1 MTVRTFTV
9 PLISLVAYLTLQ
21 NANRA
26 ELISFLSA
34 VGQRRPA
41 AEAALVPLV
50 DHHRHLQSPAA
61 AQLGAEPPLPTIP
74 LPQDLGQLLQRRAER
89 WNDASA
95 LAELY
100 TEDAALL
107 DPTGPRWIRGRVAV
121 ANRVTQFFRA
131 SYRVAPTMWSGQG
144 NAGHLAGY
152 FTRGNGASTRYLG
165 HVVLVLEKDT
175 EGIWRI
181 SAETPLFDGPVTPQP
196 VTADQ
201 LVAQLDDAGIQRAV
215 VLSLAYWFGS
225 PLHPPIEEEYAK
237 VKAENDWTAAQAARF
252 PNRLVAFCSVSP
264 LKEYALVELGRCAT
278 EPHFVG
284 VKLHFA
290 NSGVDVLNRK
300 HVEKLRQVFRAAN
313 EHRLPIV
320 VHLWVP
326 TQNYGR
332 EHSVVFL
339 EQILTA
345 APDVVVQVAH
355 FAGGGS
361 GYVDQAIAPFAEAI
375 AAGDPRTRNVY
386 FDLTSVADGRRSQD
400 ELQRFAARV
409 REVGLDRILFGSD
422 MAPPPAWQP
431 WMTFRMS
438 VPLTAAEFQ
447 KIAANVAPYLR

>member
-1 MTVRTFTV
+1 
-9 PLISLVAYLTLQ
+9 VA
-21 NANRA
+21 
-26 ELISFLSA
+26 
-34 VGQRRPA
+34 QRRPA

-50 DHHRHLQSPAA
+50 DHHRHLQSPLA

-74 LPQDLGQLLQRRAER
+74 LPTGLDQLLQRRAER
-89 WNDASA
+89 WNAASA
-95 LAELY
+95 LAGLY

-121 ANRVTQFFRA
+121 ANRVAEFFRA
-131 SYRVAPTMWSGQG
+131 PYRVAPTVWSGQG
-144 NAGHLAGY
+144 TTGHLAGY
-152 FTRGNGASTRYLG
+152 FTREDGASTRYLG
-165 HVVLVLEKDT
+165 HVLLVLEKDA

-201 LVAQLDDAGIQRAV
+201 LVGVLDDAGIQRAV

-225 PLHPPIEEEYAK
+225 PRHAPVEDEYVK
-237 VKAENDWTAAQAARF
+237 VIAENDWTAAQAARF
-252 PNRLVAFCSVSP
+252 PNRLIAFCSFNP
-264 LKEYALVELGRCAT
+264 LKEYALRELDRCAND
-278 EPHFVG
+278 PHFVG

-290 NSGVDVLNRK
+290 NSGVDVLNGK
-300 HVEKLRQVFRAAN
+300 HTEKLRQVFRAAN

-326 TQNYGR
+326 NLNYGR
-332 EHSVVFL
+332 EHSAIFL

-361 GYVDQAIAPFAEAI
+361 GYVDPAIAPFAEAI

-386 FDLTSVADGRRSQD
+386 FDLTSVADGRRSQN
-400 ELQRFAARV
+400 ELQRLAARM

-447 KIAANVAPYLR
+447 TVAAAVAPYLR